1 MTLTDIYATLVQEDM
16 IRVQES
22 PSRDT
27 PSQWRGGKRGRGRPP
42 VSRKPPSSDSD
53 DEVEIP
59 KRYTIIWDK
68 EYVEAVLRK
77 HEAKGHL
84 TLNPERLKYHPF
96 LVTRNPPKPPGMLAQ
111 ATLMPGHTHAALA
124 AHAQHQQ
131 QSTHADL
138 KRDDSESTTNRE
150 VVATP
155 AGDDVSSSKDT
166 TDRIVA
172 GEDAETLAL
181 VASLSVSPRRNLRK
195 RASEELTQSARK
207 KLRSSDVPS
216 SPINGRRRS
225 LRGVASVDSNVD
237 GLLQPSDL
245 GMGGSVG
252 TPRRRSARDLI
263 SNGVP
268 DPVDSPSQALGA
280 VADAHDPTIISSI
293 NGHAPTSEEV
303 KPAAASPVAGSG
315 LPTKKAD
322 LSMYLDEEEGQDEDA
337 EGEDEDAEG
346 EDYVEEVT
354 ETVDDPE
361 EDAAD
366 ADWGED
372 EDAEGE
378 EDEEYME

>member
-1 MTLTDIYATLVQEDM
+1 
-16 IRVQES
+16 
-22 PSRDT
+22 
-27 PSQWRGGKRGRGRPP
+27 
-42 VSRKPPSSDSD
+42 
-53 DEVEIP
+53 
-59 KRYTIIWDK
+59 
-68 EYVEAVLRK
+68 
-77 HEAKGHL
+77 
-84 TLNPERLKYHPF
+84 
-96 LVTRNPPKPPGMLAQ
+96 
-111 ATLMPGHTHAALA
+111 
-124 AHAQHQQ
+124 
-131 QSTHADL
+131 
-138 KRDDSESTTNRE
+138 
-150 VVATP
+150 
-155 AGDDVSSSKDT
+155 
-166 TDRIVA
+166 
-172 GEDAETLAL
+172 
-181 VASLSVSPRRNLRK
+181 
-195 RASEELTQSARK
+195 
-207 KLRSSDVPS
+207 
-216 SPINGRRRS
+216 
-225 LRGVASVDSNVD
+225 
-237 GLLQPSDL
+237 
-245 GMGGSVG
+245 MGGSVG

-293 NGHAPTSEEV
+293 NGHAPTSAEV

>member
-22 PSRDT
+22 PARDT
-27 PSQWRGGKRGRGRPP
+27 PSQWRGGKRARGRPP

-59 KRYTIIWDK
+59 KRYTISWDR

-131 QSTHADL
+131 HSTHADL
-138 KRDDSESTTNRE
+138 KRDDSESATNRE

-155 AGDDVSSSKDT
+155 AGDDISSSKDT
-166 TDRIVA
+166 ADRIVA

-216 SPINGRRRS
+216 SPINGTRRS

-237 GLLQPSDL
+237 GLLQRSDL
-245 GMGGSVG
+245 GLGGSAG
-252 TPRRRSARDLI
+252 TPRRRSARDLM

-268 DPVDSPSQALGA
+268 DLADRPSQVQGT
-280 VADAHDPTIISSI
+280 VTDVHDPTIDSSI
-293 NGHAPTSEEV
+293 NGHAPTAEEA
-303 KPAAASPVAGSG
+303 KPAPTSPVAGMG
-315 LPTKKAD
+315 LPTKRSD
-322 LSMYLDEEEGQDEDA
+322 LAMYLEEEEGEDEDA